1 MVLQSPHEPAQQEEH
16 YRAHSRDADGAEVK
30 LPGGDLSPSEESRAK
45 PATDEGADDAEKYG
59 DYAAGRVPPW
69 HQKLRQCPGDES
81 EKNPVKPERQTL
93 PLREASAELRN
104 ARSAAASGRH
114 PIDPQED
121 ERTDDSENYAL
132 D

>member
-16 YRAHSRDADGAEVK
+16 YRAHGRDADGAEVK
-30 LPGGDLSPSEESRAK
+30 LPGGDPSPSEESRAK
-45 PATDEGADDAEKYG
+45 PATDEGADDSEEYG
-59 DYAAGRVPPW
+59 DYATRRVPPW

-81 EKNPVKPERQTL
+81 EKNPVEPERQTL
-93 PLREASAELRN
+93 TLREAGVLRN
-104 ARSAAASGRH
+104 ARRTAAFGRH